1 MSESP
6 LKKSKVVENGLQ
18 QLANFT
24 TIVADT
30 GDFSKIKQYNPQD
43 ATTNP
48 SLILK
53 AAEIPDY
60 QYLIDDAIKYA
71 KEKETN
77 HQSIL
82 NLALDKISVNF
93 ANEILKIV
101 PGYVSIEVDARLSF
115 NKNETLERARR
126 IIALCEEMGISRDRV
141 LIKIASTYE
150 GILAGGILEKE
161 GIKCNLTLL
170 FSLAQAALCAE
181 NGITLISPF
190 VGRILDWY
198 KAKTGNSYESSNDPG
213 VISVREIYRYFKAF
227 NYSTIVM
234 GASFRNIGE
243 ILELSGCDRL
253 TISPNLLEELKNLS
267 DVTIDRKLNPTD
279 IKEGEFKKLDVSE
292 ESFRFLL
299 NENAMATEKLSE
311 GIRAFV
317 VDIKKLESIIAD
329 KIKA

>member
-1 MSESP
+1 MSEAP
-6 LKKSKVVENGLQ
+6 VKKQKISENCLE
-18 QLANFT
+18 QLSAFT

-53 AAEIPDY
+53 AAEIEEY

-71 KEKETN
+71 KEKET
-77 HQSIL
+77 QYQDIL

-115 NKNETLERARR
+115 NKEATIQRARR
-126 IIALCEEMGISRDRV
+126 IISLCEELGISRDRV

-170 FSLAQAALCAE
+170 FSLVQAALCAE
-181 NGITLISPF
+181 NNITLISPF

-198 KAKTGNSYESSNDPG
+198 KAKTGNSYEATNDPG
-213 VISVREIYRYFKAF
+213 VQSVKEIYRYYKKF

-243 ILELSGCDRL
+243 IIELSGCDRL
-253 TISPNLLEELKNLS
+253 TISPNLLEELKNLN
-267 DVTIDRKLNPTD
+267 DYTLTRKLSPEN
-279 IKEGEFKKLDVSE
+279 IEGEFKKLDVSE

-317 VDIKKLESIIAD
+317 VDIKKLENIIAE